1 MADEDVKELRSTIAS
16 LLKDRIKSRI
26 QTALLSEGAN
36 SVVNGAVLEYLCAAQ
51 CTSGWPVGSAQKTQA
66 IC

>member
-36 SVVNGAVLEYLCAAQ
+36 SVVMVPHIQKQVRVLALDKHKQ
-51 CTSGWPVGSAQKTQA
+51 LHT
-66 IC
+66 